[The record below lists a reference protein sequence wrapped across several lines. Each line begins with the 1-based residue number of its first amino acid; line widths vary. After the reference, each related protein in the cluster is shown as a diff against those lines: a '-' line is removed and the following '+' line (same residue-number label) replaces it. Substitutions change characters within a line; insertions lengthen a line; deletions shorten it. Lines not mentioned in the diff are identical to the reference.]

1 MSACYTEFSFYR
13 ERAKKIQIGGPPES
27 SAERNPRTALTECDG
42 PEPEALEGKE
52 GLGAA
57 AMQEAL
63 WGSVGMVTTEA
74 LSNLAFARAK

>member
-1 MSACYTEFSFYR
+1 MSACYIGFGIYR

-27 SAERNPRTALTECDG
+27 SVERNPSTTLTECDG
-42 PEPEALEGKE
+42 PEPGALEGKE
-52 GLGAA
+52 GLAAA

-63 WGSVGMVTTEA
+63 WGSVVMVTPEA

>member
-1 MSACYTEFSFYR
+1 MSACYTEFR
-13 ERAKKIQIGGPPES
+13 ERAKEIQRGGPPES
-27 SAERNPRTALTECDG
+27 ITERNPRTALTERDG
-42 PEPEALEGKE
+42 PESEALEGKE

-63 WGSVGMVTTEA
+63 WGSVVMVTPEA